1 MHMLSSSYIDDGD
14 NLPVAQVGTTSQI
27 PCGRQQQIALF
38 LHRRAVNVIGNNEL
52 HTLCSR

>member
-1 MHMLSSSYIDDGD
+1 MHVLSSSYIDDGD

-38 LHRRAVNVIGNNEL
+38 LHHRAVNVIGNNEL
-52 HTLCSR
+52 HTLCS